1 VVAARSQPVTTAAH
15 PAGSEEG
22 GVQDR
27 FYIGGDWTPPTSGAR
42 INVHEAATGEVF
54 AEVAEA
60 SEQDIDSAVQAA
72 AEALPS
78 WSATAVE
85 ERVTYLEAIS
95 KGISER
101 TEELARTIAR
111 EVGSPIRMA
120 RAVQVG
126 NPIGIIAGTN
136 AAVRDF
142 QFQENIGNDLVVHQA
157 AGVIAAITP
166 WNYPL
171 QQVVAKVAPALA
183 AGCTVVLKA
192 SEIAPLTAFML
203 AEIAAEAGLPAGVL
217 NVITGT
223 GATAGEGLVLHPLV
237 DRISFTGSTRA
248 GRRISQLAAESV
260 TPVTLELGG
269 KSASVLLPDADIE
282 KAAKFAVYNAFSN
295 AGQTC
300 TALTR
305 LLVPASDQERA
316 LAVAVET
323 AQKLTVGDPLDES
336 TRLGPLASETQLERV
351 RGYIRQGIAE
361 GARLVIGGAD
371 APPAL
376 ERGYFVQAT
385 VFADVGPEMTIA
397 QEEIFG
403 PVLSVIPYR
412 DESEA
417 LEIANGTRYGLA
429 GAVWSQDQD
438 HAIDFARR
446 LEAGTVEVNGGAF
459 NLVAPFGGVKQS
471 GHGREFGKY
480 GLEEFLV
487 PKSIQ
492 L

>member
-1 VVAARSQPVTTAAH
+1 VTTATH
-15 PAGSEEG
+15 PARSEDG
-22 GVQDR
+22 RVHDR
-27 FYIGGDWTPPTSGAR
+27 FYIGGDWTPASSGAR
-42 INVHEAATGEVF
+42 INVHEAATAEVF
-54 AEVAEA
+54 AEVADA
-60 SEQDIDSAVQAA
+60 SEQDIDSAVQSA
-72 AEALPS
+72 AEALTS
-78 WSATAVE
+78 WSATTVE
-85 ERVTYLEAIS
+85 QRVGYLEAIP

-101 TEELARTIAR
+101 TEELARSITR

-126 NPIGIIAGTN
+126 NPIGIIAGTT
-136 AAVRDF
+136 AAARDF

-157 AGVIAAITP
+157 VGVVAAITP

-203 AEIAAEAGLPAGVL
+203 AEIAADAGLPAGVL

-237 DRISFTGSTRA
+237 DQISFTGSTRA

-282 KAAKFAVYNAFSN
+282 KAAKFAIYNAFSN

-305 LLVPASDQERA
+305 LLVPAEDQERA

-323 AQKLTVGDPLDES
+323 AGKLTLGDPLDES

-351 RGYIRQGIAE
+351 RGYIRQGVAE
-361 GARLVIGGAD
+361 GARLVVGGAD
-371 APPAL
+371 PPPGL
-376 ERGYFVQAT
+376 EQGYFVQAT
-385 VFADVGPEMTIA
+385 VFADVRPEMTIA

-403 PVLSVIPYR
+403 PVLSVIPYG

-429 GAVWSQDQD
+429 GAVWSQDQN

-459 NLVAPFGGVKQS
+459 SLLAPFGGVKQS

>member
-1 VVAARSQPVTTAAH
+1 VTTSNQ
-15 PAGSEEG
+15 PTGSEQSR
-22 GVQDR
+22 VQER
-27 FYIGGDWTPPTSGAR
+27 FYIGGDWAPATSAAR
-42 INVHEAATGEVF
+42 INVHEAGTGEVI
-54 AEVAEA
+54 AAVADA
-60 SEQDIDSAVQAA
+60 SEQDIDSAVKAA
-72 AEALPS
+72 AEALPG
-78 WSATAVE
+78 WSATTVD
-85 ERVTYLEAIS
+85 ERVSYLEAIS
-95 KGISER
+95 NGISER
-101 TEELARTIAR
+101 TEELARSIAR

-136 AAVRDF
+136 AAVRHF
-142 QFQENIGNDLVVHQA
+142 MFQENIGNDLVIQEAV
-157 AGVIAAITP
+157 GVVAAITP

-192 SEIAPLTAFML
+192 SEVAPLTAFML
-203 AEIAAEAGLPAGVL
+203 AEIAAGVGLPAGVL

-223 GATAGEGLVLHPLV
+223 GVTAGEGLVLHPLV
-237 DRISFTGSTRA
+237 DQISFTGSTRA

-305 LLVPASDQERA
+305 LLVPSADQERA

-323 AQKLTVGDPLDES
+323 AQKLTLGDPLDES

-351 RGYIRQGIAE
+351 RGYIRKGIAE
-361 GARLVIGGAD
+361 GARLVAGGAD
-371 APPAL
+371 SPPGL
-376 ERGYFVQAT
+376 EQGYFVQAT
-385 VFADVGPEMTIA
+385 IFADVRPEMTIA

-412 DESEA
+412 DEIEA

-429 GAVWSQDQD
+429 GAVWSRDQD

-446 LEAGTVEVNGGAF
+446 LDAGTVEVNGGAF

-471 GHGREFGKY
+471 GYGREFGKY